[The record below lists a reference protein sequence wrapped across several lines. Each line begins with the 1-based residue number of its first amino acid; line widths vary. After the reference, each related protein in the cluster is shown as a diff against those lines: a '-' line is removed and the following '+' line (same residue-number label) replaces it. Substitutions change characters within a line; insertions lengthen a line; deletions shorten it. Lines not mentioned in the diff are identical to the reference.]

1 MLDTSSKGQIGLPEL
16 EKANLVCGAG
26 LTKREMVDIIDY
38 VKINFKGKLD
48 LNTALKMLQRMPD
61 PVEDDF

>member
-1 MLDTSSKGQIGLPEL
+1 
-16 EKANLVCGAG
+16 
-26 LTKREMVDIIDY
+26 MVDIIDY

-61 PVEDDF
+61 PVEDDFW